1 MAGRNW
7 AHVILKNAAANYFR
21 HIVMICTFIFLMRFV
36 KDSLGKELFGLW
48 ALLQAVVAFFRLAD
62 LGFGVSVV
70 KFVADARGRDETERL
85 RDVTATLFWVYMA
98 LGGAVLLIAL
108 SMSPFISGLLD
119 LPRKYAHLATTTFL
133 LLAFRWALEM
143 PLDMYRRVMG
153 GYQLMRWGS
162 LIRSFS
168 TILYALFTWR
178 VLKASPCITSLAWVV
193 FCTYTFTDALTMI
206 VALIFLKG
214 ISLSPRHA
222 HWSLVREMWG
232 FARYLF
238 VCQIAMMLAMRVDAL
253 ITNWWFGLTAVGF
266 YMVASRTAEQA
277 SGFCGQFASAISP
290 VYAELKGAED
300 EERIRMAL
308 RRGATLAVGLATP
321 LLMGLCWFA
330 RPVMDAWM
338 GPDYA
343 MQSTVP
349 MQILLCT
356 AMLGIMN
363 ANFSN
368 VLTMTG
374 YQRFLA
380 KVVIIS
386 EVMNLCLTLLFVTCT
401 DMGLPGV
408 ALATLISFLI
418 CGLGVMGYKAGKLYH
433 FSALDY
439 LQAVVRPALIGAIF
453 MFGALWL
460 ADLYFPAA
468 WLPSGL
474 VPTGL
479 LSKNMMAKVPLLDVA
494 VLESLGCVVF
504 GLAFLFLGLGR
515 EERRY
520 YVGRVLDLVLRRR
533 SRRIEPEEE
542 SSEA

>member
-21 HIVMICTFIFLMRFV
+21 QIVMVGTFIFLTAYI
-36 KDSLGKELFGLW
+36 KNSLGKELFGLW
-48 ALLQAVVAFFRLAD
+48 ALLQTVVAFFRLAD

-70 KFVADARGRDETERL
+70 KFVADARGREDPERL
-85 RDVTATLFWVYMA
+85 RSVTATLFWVYMA
-98 LGGAVLLIAL
+98 LGAAVVVIAL
-108 SMSPFISGLLD
+108 GLAPFLKQLLN
-119 LPRKYAHLATTTFL
+119 LPEKYAHPAMIAFL

-143 PLDMYRRVMG
+143 PLDMYRRLMTG
-153 GYQLMRWGS
+153 FQLQRWGS
-162 LIRSFS
+162 LIRSVS
-168 TILYALFTWR
+168 TVLYAVFTWR
-178 VLKASPCITSLAWVV
+178 VLKASPSIISLAWV
-193 FCTYTFTDALTMI
+193 FFGTYTFTNIVTMV
-206 VALIFLKG
+206 VALVSLKG
-214 ISLSPRHA
+214 ISLSPRKA
-222 HWSLVREMWG
+222 QWSLVHEMWG
-232 FARYLF
+232 LARYLF
-238 VCQIAMMLAMRVDAL
+238 VVQIAMMLATRVDAL
-253 ITNWWFGLTAVGF
+253 ISNWWFGLTAVGF
-266 YMVASRTAEQA
+266 YIVASRTAEQA

-290 VYAELKGAED
+290 VYAELKGSED
-300 EERIRMAL
+300 EERIRLAL
-308 RRGATLAVGLATP
+308 RRGSTLAVGLSTP

-330 RPVMDAWM
+330 RPLMLAWM

-343 MQSTVP
+343 RHSAVP
-349 MQILLCT
+349 LQILLGT

-380 KVVIIS
+380 KVVIVA
-386 EVMNLCLTLLFVTCT
+386 EVANLSLTLFFVTCT
-401 DMGLPGV
+401 DMRLAGV

-433 FSALDY
+433 FSPLDY